1 MIVEPKSTQE
11 LERKVQTCVDFMKSL
26 SRREFDFVRK
36 AGLEWS
42 PEDATSLLNDA
53 YDMAGV
59 CRRCHG
65 RDGTEILGG
74 ICGTCGDDLR
84 QEADAARFE
93 LYADPAELVSF

>member
-1 MIVEPKSTQE
+1 

-59 CRRCHG
+59 CRRCRGWYVH
-65 RDGTEILGG
+65 TEVKGG
-74 ICGTCGDDLR
+74 ICGTCADDLR
-84 QEADAARFE
+84 EDAKELLSFEDAAH
-93 LYADPAELVSF
+93 AAELVNF